1 MNVDILTKHTMID
14 GELNPVRLMFQRQ
27 PVDE

>member
-1 MNVDILTKHTMID
+1 MNVDILNKHTIID

-27 PVDE
+27 PVD